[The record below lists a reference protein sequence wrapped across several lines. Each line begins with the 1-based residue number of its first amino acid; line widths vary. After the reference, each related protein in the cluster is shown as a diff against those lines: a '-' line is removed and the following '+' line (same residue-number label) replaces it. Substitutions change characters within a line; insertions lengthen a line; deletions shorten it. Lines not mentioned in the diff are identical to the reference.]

1 MAKDPIIGAEVTV
14 FSDPVTRKR
23 EEGRAVVLERYDTPD
38 YFRVRFVED
47 GCECSRF
54 ILYL

>member
-23 EEGRAVVLERYDTPD
+23 EEGRAVVFERYDTPD
-38 YFRVRFVED
+38 YFRVRFAED
-47 GCECSRF
+47 GYECSRF